1 MANRLPRS
9 LAYKRA
15 DRSSQHG
22 AMLLE
27 AMIGILIFSI
37 GILAMIAMQGLAVGY
52 VSDAKYRSD
61 AAFFANELLG
71 QIWVDRGNL
80 ANYVYPGGTSPNVT
94 AWAARVTA
102 GLPGAAATP
111 PAVTVDVL
119 TGTVT
124 IAIYWTPPNAQTA
137 HNYQSIALVS
147 NP

>member
-1 MANRLPRS
+1 MTHPSNR
-9 LAYKRA
+9 K
-15 DRSSQHG
+15 SQGG

-61 AAFFANELLG
+61 AAFLANELIG

-80 ANYVYPGGTSPNVT
+80 ANYVYPSGSAANLATWVARVNSSLPGTATSPPTVAVDT
-94 AWAARVTA
+94 A
-102 GLPGAAATP
+102 
-111 PAVTVDVL
+111 

-124 IAIYWTPPNAQTA
+124 VTIGWVAPNTAAVHSYQTV
-137 HNYQSIALVS
+137 ALIS

>member
-1 MANRLPRS
+1 MANPAFRTAKNQLRRT
-9 LAYKRA
+9 AQA
-15 DRSSQHG
+15 G

-61 AAFFANELLG
+61 AAFFANELIG
-71 QIWVDRGNL
+71 QIWVDR
-80 ANYVYPGGTSPNVT
+80 ANMASYAYPGGTSPILT
-94 AWAARVTA
+94 AWVARVNA
-102 GLPGAAATP
+102 DLPGSAATP
-111 PAVTVDVL
+111 PTVVVDAV

-124 IAIYWTPPNAQTA
+124 IAIFWTPPNTQAQ

-147 NP
+147 SP

>member
-1 MANRLPRS
+1 MANRTFSP
-9 LAYKRA
+9 LASRLA
-15 DRSSQHG
+15 ARTSQRG

-80 ANYVYPGGTSPNVT
+80 ANYVYPGGASPNVT

-102 GLPGAAATP
+102 DLPGAAATP

-124 IAIYWTPPNAQTA
+124 IAIFWTPPNTQTA

>member
-1 MANRLPRS
+1 MAH
-9 LAYKRA
+9 AMKRPA
-15 DRSSQHG
+15 IMRVPGKAQRG

-61 AAFFANELLG
+61 AAFFANELIGL
-71 QIWVDRGNL
+71 IWIDRANL
-80 ANYVYPGGTSPNVT
+80 ANYAYPGGTAPALTSWATRVQTGLPAGTAAVT
-94 AWAARVTA
+94 AD
-102 GLPGAAATP
+102 AT
-111 PAVTVDVL
+111 

-124 IAIYWTPPNAQTA
+124 VQIGWTTPNTTA
-137 HNYQSIALVS
+137 AHSYQSIALIV